1 MGFVLLIVTLTL
13 MFGIICHIVAE
24 KKNRSKAK
32 WLVLGLLF
40 GPFALVALLVMGK
53 PTNPVTK
60 NQS

>member
-1 MGFVLLIVTLTL
+1 MGFILIIATLTL

-24 KKNRSKAK
+24 KKKRSKAK

-40 GPFALVALLVMGK
+40 GPFALVALLVMGT
-53 PTNPVTK
+53 PANPVTK